1 MLDFSPWSVVKLS
14 LLGFSMEKSC
24 FYWKTQLPWLRTSQQ
39 FWGGSW
45 VLCLTPCPIPVSHP
59 RVPQSLGAFSAR
71 APLSVP
77 LLRFG
82 GVKRPERVRGM
93 PREKLRG
100 PGPAGGGLGAQGAWG
115 SDRQLERQGRRDGAN
130 SSTLLGCILP
140 YNPRGGLST
149 FITRVLC
156 SSSRVTSGWRRGWTQ
171 GAGYG
176 LDIPRGSHSFPED
189 EVVSMADSTTT
200 IDDIEGELFRIERI
214 REILVRR
221 ESELRYMMDDI
232 QLCKEISRLKTELQ
246 KLLSLPENQ
255 KSNEEKQREE
265 ELVQQIHKLVE
276 TRDFL
281 VDDVEFERLRER
293 EEDKEMAEFL
303 QSKLSKSYL
312 QRAAP
317 VREKKMT
324 SRGQQTSTPYVTK
337 TGLTLLKECCGFTC
351 SIM

>member
-1 MLDFSPWSVVKLS
+1 MERNRTPPRYGS
-14 LLGFSMEKSC
+14 LESTRWPPHGAGPASTGHL
-24 FYWKTQLPWLRTSQQ
+24 LADLA
-39 FWGGSW
+39 
-45 VLCLTPCPIPVSHP
+45 PVS
-59 RVPQSLGAFSAR
+59 LA
-71 APLSVP
+71 
-77 LLRFG
+77 
-82 GVKRPERVRGM
+82 E
-93 PREKLRG
+93 E
-100 PGPAGGGLGAQGAWG
+100 
-115 SDRQLERQGRRDGAN
+115 E
-130 SSTLLGCILP
+130 I
-140 YNPRGGLST
+140 
-149 FITRVLC
+149 
-156 SSSRVTSGWRRGWTQ
+156 
-171 GAGYG
+171 
-176 LDIPRGSHSFPED
+176 
-189 EVVSMADSTTT
+189 VSMADSTTT

-232 QLCKEISRLKTELQ
+232 QLCKEISRLKKELQ
-246 KLLSLPENQ
+246 KLIALPEHE

-303 QSKLSKSYL
+303 QTPAK
-312 QRAAP
+312 
-317 VREKKMT
+317 EKKMT